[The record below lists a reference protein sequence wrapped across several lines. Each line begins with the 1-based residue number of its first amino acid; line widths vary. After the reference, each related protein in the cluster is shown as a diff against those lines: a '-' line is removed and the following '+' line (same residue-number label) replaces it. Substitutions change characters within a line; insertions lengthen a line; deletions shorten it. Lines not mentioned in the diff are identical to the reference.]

1 MTIMMKILFLGSI
14 GAVIGWVTNILA
26 IKLIFR
32 PIRPINIPV
41 VNFKIEGL
49 IPKRRKEIAKSIGDV
64 VEQELISVEDIIN
77 NMIKEEDK
85 DNLMKAVQLKVDE
98 IIEQKLPPFIPVSFK
113 GMIKEYLDKIIQ
125 EEIGQVIGDLSGYLV
140 HKSAK
145 RIKIGNMV
153 EDKINEFDLE
163 KLEEIIINIAKKELK
178 HIEVLGLVL
187 GFFIGILQG
196 IIVINF

>member
-1 MTIMMKILFLGSI
+1 MTIMMKILFLGAI
-14 GAVIGWVTNILA
+14 GAIIGWVTNILA

-32 PIRPINIPV
+32 PIRPVNIPII
-41 VNFKIEGL
+41 NLKIEGL

-64 VEQELISVEDIIN
+64 VEQELISVEDIIT
-77 NMIKEEDK
+77 NMIKDEDK
-85 DNLMKAVQLKVDE
+85 DNLMKALKLKVDE

-145 RIKIGNMV
+145 RIKIGKMV

-178 HIEVLGLVL
+178 HIEVLGLIL

>member
-32 PIRPINIPV
+32 PIKPVNIPII
-41 VNFKIEGL
+41 NLKIEGL

-64 VEQELISVEDIIN
+64 VEQELISVEDIIT

-85 DNLMKAVQLKVDE
+85 ENLIKAVKLKADE
-98 IIEQKLPPFIPVSFK
+98 IIEQKLPPFIPVTFK

-125 EEIGQVIGDLSGYLV
+125 EEIGQVIGDLSGYLI

-145 RIKIGNMV
+145 RIKIGKMV

-163 KLEEIIINIAKKELK
+163 KLEEIIISIAKKELK
-178 HIEVLGLVL
+178 HIEVLGLIL

>member
-1 MTIMMKILFLGSI
+1 MPIMMKILFLGAI
-14 GAVIGWVTNILA
+14 GAIIGWVTNILA

-32 PIRPINIPV
+32 PIRPVNIPII
-41 VNFKIEGL
+41 NLKIEGL
-49 IPKRRKEIAKSIGDV
+49 IPKRRTEIAKSIGDV
-64 VEQELISVEDIIN
+64 VEQELISVEDIIT

-85 DNLMKAVQLKVDE
+85 DNLMRALKLKVDE

-113 GMIKEYLDKIIQ
+113 GMIKEYLDKIIK
-125 EEIGQVIGDLSGYLV
+125 EEIGHVIEDLSGYLI
-140 HKSAK
+140 HKSAN
-145 RIKIGNMV
+145 RIKIGKMV

-178 HIEVLGLVL
+178 HIEVLGLIL

-196 IIVINF
+196 LIVMNF

>member
-1 MTIMMKILFLGSI
+1 MTIMMKILFLGAI

-32 PIRPINIPV
+32 PIRPVNIPII
-41 VNFKIEGL
+41 NLKIEGL

-64 VEQELISVEDIIN
+64 VEQELISVEDIIT

-85 DNLMKAVQLKVDE
+85 DNLMKALKLKVDE

-125 EEIGQVIGDLSGYLV
+125 EEIGNVIGDLSGYLI
-140 HKSAK
+140 HKSAN
-145 RIKIGNMV
+145 RIKIGKMV

-178 HIEVLGLVL
+178 HIEVLGLIL

-196 IIVINF
+196 LIVMNF

>member
-1 MTIMMKILFLGSI
+1 MTVVMKILFLGCI

-32 PIRPINIPV
+32 PIKPINIPII
-41 VNFKIEGL
+41 NLKIEGL

-64 VEQELISVEDIIN
+64 VEQELISIEDIIT
-77 NMIKEEDK
+77 NMVKEEDK
-85 DNLMKAVQLKVDE
+85 DNLIKAVKLKADE
-98 IIEQKLPPFIPVSFK
+98 IIEQKLPPFIPETFK

-125 EEIGQVIGDLSGYLV
+125 EEIGQVIGDLSGYLI
-140 HKSAK
+140 HKSSK
-145 RIKIGNMV
+145 RIRIGKMV

-163 KLEEIIINIAKKELK
+163 KLEEIIISIAKKELK
-178 HIEVLGLVL
+178 HIEVLGFIL

>member
-1 MTIMMKILFLGSI
+1 MTTVKILFLG
-14 GAVIGWVTNILA
+14 VIGGIIGWITNILA
-26 IKLIFR
+26 IKLMFR
-32 PIRPINIPV
+32 PVRPVNIPII
-41 VNFKIEGL
+41 NLKIEGL

-85 DNLMKAVQLKVDE
+85 DNLMKALQLKVDE

-113 GMIKEYLDKIIQ
+113 GMIKEYLDKIIK
-125 EEIGQVIGDLSGYLV
+125 EEIGHVIGDLSGYLV
-140 HKSAK
+140 HKSAN
-145 RIKIGNMV
+145 RIKIGKMV

-178 HIEVLGLVL
+178 HIEVLGLIL

-196 IIVINF
+196 LIVMNF